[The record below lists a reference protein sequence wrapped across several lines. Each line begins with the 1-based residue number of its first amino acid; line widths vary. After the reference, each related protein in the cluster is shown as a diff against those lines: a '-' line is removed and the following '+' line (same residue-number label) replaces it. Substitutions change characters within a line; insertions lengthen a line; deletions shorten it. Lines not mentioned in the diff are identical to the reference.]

1 MGNAFNPYEAPK
13 ADNQV
18 NPFEGHIRD
27 ARHASRGT
35 RFVHLLIDSVCRTIL
50 GAIMG
55 AIASTANEP
64 LLAVPLSI
72 ASLLGYYIFFEGVFQ
87 ATPGKFITRTR
98 VVDLDG
104 NKPTLWQIVGRTL
117 SRFVPFEPFSFFSST
132 EEGWHDRWSGTRV
145 VHVQG
150 R

>member
-1 MGNAFNPYEAPK
+1 MGDAFNPYEAPQ
-13 ADNQV
+13 ADTNLRE
-18 NPFEGHIRD
+18 PFAPRVGGMVQ
-27 ARHASRGT
+27 ASRSV
-35 RFVHLLIDSVCRTIL
+35 RFANLLIDSFCRFLVGMVLGVVAGAAKSPLL
-50 GAIMG
+50 GA
-55 AIASTANEP
+55 
-64 LLAVPLSI
+64 
-72 ASLLGYYIFFEGVFQ
+72 SLGLISMLGYYLFFETVFQ

-104 NKPTLWQIVGRTL
+104 NKPPFTSILGRTL

-145 VHVQG
+145 VK